1 MRFSLV
7 SNYQPTKVVRPGEG
21 PFDYPPMAVV
31 GHLSFPAWSRPFS
44 TSFRDARLDSPPPQP
59 VSECSR
65 IVASVGYQFPGTTA
79 GSSPGPR
86 YPHRCQGSLGQS
98 DLRPLGAGHQGSQ
111 RGSLVVYHQH
121 QFGALALAGQSYLVS
136 PFLAGAKVASRWPV
150 PIPAYLGHPECPA
163 ESARYLPRPLLVQS
177 SPASHGTAV
186 LSRKI
191 PPAAARAQH
200 IQDTIDG
207 APVIGSGTPPPLRRW
222 QPRLYQFPLGIAQ
235 FLLHRS
241 TPHIPFGQEH
251 KPYPVFLKWLLV
263 LQRRFR

>member
-7 SNYQPTKVVRPGEG
+7 SNYQPTKVVQPGEG

-31 GHLSFPAWSRPFS
+31 GHLSFPARPRPFA

-111 RGSLVVYHQH
+111 GGPLVVYHQH
-121 QFGALALAGQSYLVS
+121 KFGALALAGQSYLVS
-136 PFLAGAKVASRWPV
+136 PFLAGAKVASRWARSHSSLPWASRVPSRVRQISSQTPCSCHWFSRRQQVTELPYSPGRSCQRQPV
-150 PIPAYLGHPECPA
+150 RNTYKTPLMVRRSSALG
-163 ESARYLPRPLLVQS
+163 RPLRLGAGNQGCIS
-177 SPASHGTAV
+177 FHWASLNSCSTV
-186 LSRKI
+186 
-191 PPAAARAQH
+191 PPH
-200 IQDTIDG
+200 T
-207 APVIGSGTPPPLRRW
+207 
-222 QPRLYQFPLGIAQ
+222 FPLV
-235 FLLHRS
+235 RS
-241 TPHIPFGQEH
+241 IYLIRYF
-251 KPYPVFLKWLLV
+251 
-263 LQRRFR
+263 